1 MAEKIAKT
9 TEEKKALP
17 VVLLTIFLDVLG
29 VGILIPVLFPLIY
42 NIFIPAGYSRSES
55 LVILGWLTA
64 IFPLMQFLATPI
76 LGQLSDRWGRKPVLG
91 FSLAGTATG
100 YVIFAYA
107 IITKNIPL
115 LFVGRAIDGITGGN
129 LSVARAVIADI
140 IPPARRT
147 QVFGMIGALFGIGFV
162 AGPYIG
168 SRLSVPNVSFFG
180 LFDTPSWFSPATPFW
195 FCAILS
201 AFNTVILLLRL
212 PETHKHIDKT
222 AKLVWNQSI
231 SNIKKAYTTPGLR
244 TVFVGIFFFTA
255 GFTFFTTFFQGL
267 LREKLGF
274 SQGNVGDFFAYIG
287 IWISLTQA
295 VLTPILAKKYKNYQ
309 ILKIS
314 FVGLGLALFAQ
325 LIASDTTQLLMVAPF
340 IAIFNGLT
348 IANATSLVSSYATAK
363 NQGEILGVD
372 ASVQALAQAG
382 PAILSGY
389 VATLGITQPVT
400 YGGSIVIVGG
410 LFYILF
416 YKHKP
421 NSTK

>member
-76 LGQLSDRWGRKPVLG
+76 LGQLSDRYGRKPVLG
-91 FSLAGTATG
+91 FSLAGTAIG
-100 YVIFAYA
+100 YIIFAYA
-107 IITKNIPL
+107 IVTKNIPL

-201 AFNTVILLLRL
+201 AFNTMILLLRL

-244 TVFVGIFFFTA
+244 TVFVGIFS
-255 GFTFFTTFFQGL
+255 
-267 LREKLGF
+267 
-274 SQGNVGDFFAYIG
+274 SQLASPSSQHSFRAYC
-287 IWISLTQA
+287 A
-295 VLTPILAKKYKNYQ
+295 RNLA
-309 ILKIS
+309 S
-314 FVGLGLALFAQ
+314 VR
-325 LIASDTTQLLMVAPF
+325 
-340 IAIFNGLT
+340 
-348 IANATSLVSSYATAK
+348 ATSVIFSPTLV
-363 NQGEILGVD
+363 
-372 ASVQALAQAG
+372 
-382 PAILSGY
+382 
-389 VATLGITQPVT
+389 
-400 YGGSIVIVGG
+400 YG
-410 LFYILF
+410 F
-416 YKHKP
+416 H
-421 NSTK
+421 